1 MFISF
6 NSFGIYMFRVFSIFV
21 NMGRKRGGEGQK
33 RQPPIVGAV
42 QCTSILMGSSFKIEP
57 YLKIFFLEI

>member
-6 NSFGIYMFRVFSIFV
+6 NSFGIYRFRVFSIFV

-33 RQPPIVGAV
+33 RQPPFYGAF
-42 QCTSILMGSSFKIEP
+42 QCTSILMG
-57 YLKIFFLEI
+57 